1 MEHYG
6 FFDGDQYYGQEEL
19 ARYFE
24 NIYESGVSI
33 DSNNNMTMKVYKEG
47 SAIKVDKGFSMIK
60 GFYLYNDNPKTINIT
75 PDSNYDRIDRIV
87 IRLNLS
93 TRTVSIEHK
102 KGVAGSKPTALKL
115 QRDKLIYELSL
126 AQIYVYK
133 NGNITITDERCRKDL
148 CGAIRPKNLSEFNN
162 MIENMTKEFDKWFN
176 AQQAKGWR
184 SIYIDEND
192 PVESVAGSI
201 WLRIL

>member
-1 MEHYG
+1 MEYYG

-33 DSNNNMTMKVYKEG
+33 DSNNNMTMKVYKEEL
-47 SAIKVDKGFSMIK
+47 AIKVDKGFAIVK
-60 GFYLYNDNPKTINIT
+60 GFYLYNDNPKTINIVA
-75 PDSNYDRIDRIV
+75 DSNYDRVDRIV

-93 TRTVSIEHK
+93 TKTVSIEHK
-102 KGVAGSKPTALKL
+102 KGTPGSKPTAPNL
-115 QRDKLIYELSL
+115 QRDNLIHELSL
-126 AQIYVYK
+126 AQVYVYR
-133 NGNITITDERCRKDL
+133 NGNTTITDERYRKDL
-148 CGAIRPKNLSEFNN
+148 CGAIRPKNLTEFNN

-176 AQQAKGWR
+176 AQQEKGWR
-184 SIYIDEND
+184 NIYIDEND